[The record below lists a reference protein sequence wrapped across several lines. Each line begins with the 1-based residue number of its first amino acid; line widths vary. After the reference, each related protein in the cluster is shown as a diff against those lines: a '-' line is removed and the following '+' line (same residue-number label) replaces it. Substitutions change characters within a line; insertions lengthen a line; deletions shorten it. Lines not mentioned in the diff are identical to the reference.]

1 MIQLILDAYIE
12 KTKYKTSKYV
22 ALALVIIFSILMIV
36 CMVLGYTI
44 DKLFF
49 IGLIVSFLSIIAVV
63 SISCKI
69 DRTKVE
75 QRSIEHNERLD
86 KLKDILSA
94 FTFTDNKGSK
104 KKNNKNN
111 SWYSSNRIKYLV
123 NMCDNLL
130 YRNNHNGDKIFTS
143 MKAPIFS
150 VLGFAAAAILE
161 KSTIEEIVII
171 TLVILMSIV
180 LIYLLPWIDN
190 FINFVCI
197 KSNSIERIADLK
209 LDLLDLLA
217 RDFPESLDLEI
228 KIESNN

>member
-12 KTKYKTSKYV
+12 KTKYKLSKYV
-22 ALALVIIFSILMIV
+22 ALALVIIFSILVIV
-36 CMVLGYTI
+36 CMVLCYTV
-44 DKLFF
+44 DRLFF

-69 DRTKVE
+69 DRTKVK

-86 KLKDILSA
+86 KLKDILLS
-94 FTFTDNKGSK
+94 FTFTNNKDSK
-104 KKNNKNN
+104 NKNN

-123 NMCDNLL
+123 NMCDNFL
-130 YRNNHNGDKIFTS
+130 YRNNHNGDKIFIS

-197 KSNSIERIADLK
+197 KSNSIKRIADLK

-228 KIESNN
+228 KIESDN